1 MEPPPYRL
9 ESVQRRF
16 TEQRRITPTGCWI
29 WLGPQNKSGYGR
41 TFTAHNRYWLTHR
54 LAYTVF
60 IGPIPDG
67 DQVLHRCDT
76 PLCFNPEHLWSGTQ
90 SDNTRDAAVKG
101 RARGGRPTTMTADSV
116 RELRRLAREGVR
128 NADLARRYGITSASV
143 YDIKTYK
150 SWKYTDDPTWSRA
163 DLTPRNEANT

>member
-1 MEPPPYRL
+1 
-9 ESVQRRF
+9 
-16 TEQRRITPTGCWI
+16 
-29 WLGPQNKSGYGR
+29 
-41 TFTAHNRYWLTHR
+41 
-54 LAYTVF
+54 
-60 IGPIPDG
+60 
-67 DQVLHRCDT
+67 
-76 PLCFNPEHLWSGTQ
+76 
-90 SDNTRDAAVKG
+90 
-101 RARGGRPTTMTADSV
+101 MTADSV